1 MIVNIQFVY
10 SDALL
15 QGLNAQGC
23 GEGAEFVRNIAR
35 GIFGEGSTS
44 SETQTEQPQQQQSQ
58 QEQPSSSKEA
68 EKEKEKGSSDKPMDI
83 DANTIIIDESSPPS
97 SSTAPSAPTAA
108 PENITH
114 PNPVI
119 AEGLRRLREMGFSN
133 HEVLTELLRKHDG
146 NLPYVI
152 RDLLSMTK

>member
-1 MIVNIQFVY
+1 MTVNIKYVC
-10 SDALL
+10 SDVFL
-15 QGLNAQGC
+15 QGLNAHGC
-23 GEGAEFVRNIAR
+23 GEEAEYIMNIAR
-35 GIFGEGSTS
+35 GIIGEGSS
-44 SETQTEQPQQQQSQ
+44 KDEHISDDAVEPQ
-58 QEQPSSSKEA
+58 QEQPSSSKEGG
-68 EKEKEKGSSDKPMDI
+68 KEKEKTSADKPMDV
-83 DANTIIIDESSPPS
+83 DANTIIIDEPLPPPS
-97 SSTAPSAPTAA
+97 TTAPSAPTAT

-133 HEVLTELLRKHDG
+133 HELLIELLRKHDG